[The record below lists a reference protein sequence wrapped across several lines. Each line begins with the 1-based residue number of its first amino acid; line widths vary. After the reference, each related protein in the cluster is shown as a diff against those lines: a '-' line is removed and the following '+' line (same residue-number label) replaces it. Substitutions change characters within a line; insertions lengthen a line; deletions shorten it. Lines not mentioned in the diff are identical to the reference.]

1 MDEIRI
7 LIAGGGTGG
16 HLFPAIA
23 IGEKIQH
30 QYPDAIIHY
39 MGSLFGIES
48 KVLPVKALPHTLLP
62 IKGLQRNLS
71 FHSLIKNITL
81 PYYYYKSTMMAQNY
95 INQFFPQ
102 VVVGTGGYA
111 SAIPVKF
118 ALKNNIP
125 VVLQEQNSYPG
136 LTTRLYANKAH
147 MVCIA
152 FEQAQHYLNSECL
165 LTGNPI
171 RSDVLCGSKKN
182 GMLQFQFS
190 ESFDTLFVFGGSQG
204 SMVLNRLME
213 QSIQQLKKS
222 NIQILWQ
229 TGVRHFNRYK
239 QFDSEFIRIVPF
251 IDGMADA
258 YAISDL
264 VVSRSGALAV
274 SELISVGKP
283 SILIPFPSAA
293 ENHQFKNAESLS
305 TNEAATILNE
315 KNLNASVL
323 INTIKALLRDK
334 SKLKSM
340 GMKAKAMS
348 KPNATQHIADQIIKL
363 ALA

>member
-30 QYPDAIIHY
+30 LYPNAKIHY
-39 MGSLFGIES
+39 MGSQFGIES

-71 FHSLIKNITL
+71 FQSLVKNITL

-95 INQFFPQ
+95 INQFLPQ

-118 ALKNNIP
+118 ALKNDIP

-136 LTTRLYANKAH
+136 LTTRLYAKKAQL
-147 MVCIA
+147 VCIA

-171 RSDVLCGSKKN
+171 RNDVLCGNKKN
-182 GMLQFQFS
+182 GIQQFQFN
-190 ESFDTLFVFGGSQG
+190 ETYDTLFVFGGSQG

-213 QSIQQLKKS
+213 QSIHQFRKS
-222 NIQILWQ
+222 KIQILWQ
-229 TGVRHFNRYK
+229 TGVNHFNQYK
-239 QFDSEFIRIVPF
+239 QFESECIRIVPF
-251 IDGMADA
+251 IDVMADA

-264 VVSRSGALAV
+264 ILSRSGALAV

-293 ENHQFKNAESLS
+293 ENHQYKNAETLS
-305 TNEAATILNE
+305 THKAAYILNE
-315 KNLNASVL
+315 KNIDSSIL
-323 INTIKALLRDK
+323 IKTIKELLNDK
-334 SKLKSM
+334 PKLKSM
-340 GMKAKAMS
+340 GLKAKALS
-348 KPNATQHIADQIIKL
+348 KPNATKHIADQIMKL